1 MPRGVWTE
9 NSCSTSIVGVWRII
23 GNLRRFTRQEAG
35 YTDYDAV
42 RPTIDVL
49 YSDISI

>member
-1 MPRGVWTE
+1 MWTE
-9 NSCSTSIVGVWRII
+9 NSCSTSSVSAWRTI
-23 GNLRRFTRQEAG
+23 GNLRRVTRQEEG
-35 YTDYDAV
+35 YTDYNAV